1 MPTRAIVKPKK
12 SINLIEFCPGI
23 KCIEKTGAAT
33 ISWKK
38 FILKIKPKFLSFL
51 SVSSAGLAFK
61 FLLICINTAA
71 DHIKIKEKL
80 KICLR

>member
-51 SVSSAGLAFK
+51 FVPSDLAFK